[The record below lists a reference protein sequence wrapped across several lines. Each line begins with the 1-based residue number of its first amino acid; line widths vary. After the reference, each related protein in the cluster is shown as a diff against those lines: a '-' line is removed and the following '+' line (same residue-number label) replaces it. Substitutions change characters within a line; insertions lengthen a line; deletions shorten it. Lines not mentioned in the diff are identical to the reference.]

1 MKLIDLHVRD
11 ILGLKSASL
20 SFELGAVA
28 IVGPNGAGKSSIL
41 DALLLALFGESTPV
55 RPVKHGELVRV
66 GSSHGE
72 VVCLFE
78 AKGLRYRVRRIFGKG
93 RRQEAFLERHEDEEW
108 LSIASSVREVN
119 LQIAKALNPWDRA
132 LSENDVKRLKEAF
145 LSTAF
150 IPQGLVTRLVDS
162 TPTERWQVL
171 SAVLGLEAEEALQEG
186 AKELGR
192 IASASEASI
201 KGKIEALGREL
212 EALPEEKEILSR
224 LLNLE
229 KTIEERKKRL
239 QGLRVALEAR
249 RKLDDLVLRERSAQ
263 LSLKEAEMRQ
273 AKLQKRLRMAQ
284 ASFALSQLREAAS
297 KYGSSKSKLRRR
309 EVELKEIESQL
320 SRLEDQRDGLR
331 KAYAE
336 AQAARKEVEPL
347 ASRVDLAVEARKIL
361 DRTKEMSARAAELS
375 RKIDWVVCEREKT
388 ESKLSSAKRQE
399 LERMLGQVLE
409 EHRKYSRELA
419 EAVSSVRR
427 SLLSWLSFLAPDGVL
442 YVEEIKKRLNV
453 AELARTLEASG
464 LQHALSRWASFKQRC
479 YESLFRG
486 QRLRQELLS
495 LPPSDSEE
503 QVEEQPEAL
512 EKRINELRSIEQ
524 KIAGQ
529 LALCAEESDRA
540 ERSLRALPE
549 DLADEEKIGSII
561 EAARGREKLLVQID
575 KIRDRGE
582 RVNEEMRPLEKKV
595 ERERMEISTLKEA
608 IVQELDDLRRSVLEW
623 RKLQNLNRWTVEEL
637 RSAVAESF
645 PPVEESEVLQVRAE
659 YEGAL
664 RTLKAAQEELELFLN
679 GLPSEPPPRQ
689 ALEATMADEDKAIE
703 SVVGQLS
710 AERSALEHRR
720 CLEKSLKAA
729 RDERRALEL
738 PLKAATKLVK
748 LTQGRGFIQYVS
760 NRITAEILGWVNE
773 QLSDKPWRLVS
784 RDGAIRVIQGDEE
797 RPASGL
803 SGGERSLVALL
814 MLRCLAMR
822 LGFQGVLF
830 IDEGLAMLDDA
841 HLEQMVD
848 VLNTMGQRAFV
859 GVITHEPDVAAAF
872 PRRWEVDDGRVSV
885 R

>member
-1 MKLIDLHVRD
+1 LAH
-11 ILGLKSASL
+11 
-20 SFELGAVA
+20 
-28 IVGPNGAGKSSIL
+28 NGAGKSSIL

-78 AKGLRYRVRRIFGKG
+78 AKGLRYKVRRIFGKG

-229 KTIEERKKRL
+229 KTIDERKKRL

-284 ASFALSQLREAAS
+284 ASFALSQLRGAAS
-297 KYGSSKSKLRRR
+297 KYGSSKSELRRR

-320 SRLEDQRDGLR
+320 SHLEDQRDGLR

-347 ASRVDLAVEARKIL
+347 ASRVDLAMEARKIL

-375 RKIDWVVCEREKT
+375 RKIDRVVCEREKT

-486 QRLRQELLS
+486 QRLRQELMS

-524 KIAGQ
+524 KIAGS
-529 LALCAEESDRA
+529 LPYALRKA
-540 ERSLRALPE
+540 
-549 DLADEEKIGSII
+549 IG
-561 EAARGREKLLVQID
+561 
-575 KIRDRGE
+575 
-582 RVNEEMRPLEKKV
+582 
-595 ERERMEISTLKEA
+595 LKG
-608 IVQELDDLRRSVLEW
+608 
-623 RKLQNLNRWTVEEL
+623 
-637 RSAVAESF
+637 
-645 PPVEESEVLQVRAE
+645 P
-659 YEGAL
+659 EGA
-664 RTLKAAQEELELFLN
+664 
-679 GLPSEPPPRQ
+679 P
-689 ALEATMADEDKAIE
+689 
-703 SVVGQLS
+703 
-710 AERSALEHRR
+710 
-720 CLEKSLKAA
+720 
-729 RDERRALEL
+729 
-738 PLKAATKLVK
+738 
-748 LTQGRGFIQYVS
+748 
-760 NRITAEILGWVNE
+760 
-773 QLSDKPWRLVS
+773 
-784 RDGAIRVIQGDEE
+784 
-797 RPASGL
+797 
-803 SGGERSLVALL
+803 
-814 MLRCLAMR
+814 
-822 LGFQGVLF
+822 
-830 IDEGLAMLDDA
+830 
-841 HLEQMVD
+841 
-848 VLNTMGQRAFV
+848 
-859 GVITHEPDVAAAF
+859 
-872 PRRWEVDDGRVSV
+872 
-885 R
+885 

>member
-1 MKLIDLHVRD
+1 MRLIDLHVRD

-20 SFELGAVA
+20 SFEPGAVA

-66 GSSHGE
+66 GSSRGE

-78 AKGLRYRVRRIFGKG
+78 AKGLCYRVRRAFGKE
-93 RRQEAFLERHEDEEW
+93 RRQEAFLERQEGEEW
-108 LSIASSVREVN
+108 LPIASTVREVN
-119 LQIAKALNPWDRA
+119 LQIAKALNPWDRT

-201 KGKIEALGREL
+201 KGKIEALRHEL
-212 EALPEEKEILSR
+212 EALPEEEKLLSR

-229 KTIEERKKRL
+229 KKIGERKERL

-273 AKLQKRLRMAQ
+273 AKLQRRLRMAQ
-284 ASFALSQLREAAS
+284 ASSALSQLREAAS
-297 KYGSSKSKLRRR
+297 KFGSSKSELRCR
-309 EVELKEIESQL
+309 EIKLKEIESRL
-320 SRLEDQRDGLR
+320 FRLEEQRDELR
-331 KAYAE
+331 KAYTE
-336 AQAARKEVEPL
+336 AQAARKVVELL
-347 ASRVDLAVEARKIL
+347 ASRVDLAVEARRLL
-361 DRTKEMSARAAELS
+361 DRAKEMSARTAGLS
-375 RKIDWVVCEREKT
+375 QKIDGLICEREKA
-388 ESKLSSAKRQE
+388 EVKLLSARRQE
-399 LERMLGQVLE
+399 LERTFNQILE
-409 EHRKYSRELA
+409 EHRKYGRELA
-419 EAVSSVRR
+419 EAVSSVRC
-427 SLLSWLSFLAPDGVL
+427 SLLAWLSFLAPDGVL

-464 LQHALSRWASFKQRC
+464 LQRALSKWASLKQRC
-479 YESLFRG
+479 YDSLFRG
-486 QRLRQELLS
+486 QRVRQELMS
-495 LPPSDSEE
+495 LPAPDSEE
-503 QVEEQPEAL
+503 QVEEQAEVL
-512 EKRINELRSIEQ
+512 EKRIGELRSIEQ
-524 KIAGQ
+524 KMTGQ
-529 LALCAEESDRA
+529 LALCVEESDRI
-540 ERSLRALPE
+540 ERNLKAFPE
-549 DLADEEKIGSII
+549 DLADEEKIDLII
-561 EAARGREKLLVQID
+561 EAARAREKLLVQID
-575 KIRDRGE
+575 EIRDRGE
-582 RVNEEMRPLEKKV
+582 RVNEGIRPLEREA
-595 ERERMEISTLKEA
+595 ERERLEISALKGRMA
-608 IVQELDDLRRSVLEW
+608 QELDDLRRSSSEW
-623 RKLQNLNRWTVEEL
+623 RKLQSLNKWTVEEL
-637 RSAVAESF
+637 RSAVVESF
-645 PPVEESEVLQVRAE
+645 PPVEASEVLKVRAE

-664 RTLKAAQEELELFLN
+664 RALEAAKEELKQFLS
-679 GLPSEPPPRQ
+679 GLPSEPPSREV
-689 ALEATMADEDKAIE
+689 LEAAIADEDKAFE

-710 AERSALEHRR
+710 TERSALEHRR
-720 CLEKSLKAA
+720 YLEKSLKAA
-729 RDERRALEL
+729 RDEHRALEL
-738 PLKAATKLVK
+738 PLRAATKLVK

-773 QLSDKPWRLVS
+773 QLSDKPWRLFS
-784 RDGAIRVIQGDEE
+784 RDGVIGVIQGGEE

-848 VLNTMGQRAFV
+848 VLNAMGQRAFV

-872 PRRWEVDDGRVSV
+872 PRRWEVDDGRVLV